1 MQVRVEGAGPILAH
15 LDTKLSML
23 GSSPLQRAL
32 VRQWVSF
39 QVGGIHIPHGV
50 FYVVSLKLVDSEM
63 KHRYYSK
70 VCLLD
75 NPIRPNSIQ

>member
-1 MQVRVEGAGPILAH
+1 MIIESIKVHRCLKGVYVQVRVEGAGPILAH

-39 QVGGIHIPHGV
+39 QVI
-50 FYVVSLKLVDSEM
+50 
-63 KHRYYSK
+63 HRYYSQ
-70 VCLLD
+70 V
-75 NPIRPNSIQ
+75 

>member
-1 MQVRVEGAGPILAH
+1 MYLQVRVEGAGPILAH

-39 QVGGIHIPHGV
+39 QVGGIKWNPHEV
-50 FYVVSLKLVDSEM
+50 LFMVSLKMAGSE
-63 KHRYYSK
+63 
-70 VCLLD
+70 
-75 NPIRPNSIQ
+75 

>member
-15 LDTKLSML
+15 LDTNLSML

-39 QVGGIHIPHGV
+39 QVI
-50 FYVVSLKLVDSEM
+50 
-63 KHRYYSK
+63 HRYYSQ
-70 VCLLD
+70 V
-75 NPIRPNSIQ
+75 

>member
-1 MQVRVEGAGPILAH
+1 MIIESIKVHRCLKGVYVQVRVEGAGPILAH

-39 QVGGIHIPHGV
+39 QVGGIHM
-50 FYVVSLKLVDSEM
+50 E
-63 KHRYYSK
+63 YS
-70 VCLLD
+70 VWFPSNWL
-75 NPIRPNSIQ
+75 IRR

>member
-1 MQVRVEGAGPILAH
+1 MYLQVRVEGAGPILAH

-39 QVGGIHIPHGV
+39 QVGGI
-50 FYVVSLKLVDSEM
+50 
-63 KHRYYSK
+63 
-70 VCLLD
+70 
-75 NPIRPNSIQ
+75 